1 MTVLTSRTAGLTWE
15 VFEHIDTGPSGYV
28 SAITLLASFSIN
40 RLLYLLLNCVPAC
53 RALSS

>member
-28 SAITLLASFSIN
+28 RELAITLLT
-40 RLLYLLLNCVPAC
+40 C
-53 RALSS
+53 SS